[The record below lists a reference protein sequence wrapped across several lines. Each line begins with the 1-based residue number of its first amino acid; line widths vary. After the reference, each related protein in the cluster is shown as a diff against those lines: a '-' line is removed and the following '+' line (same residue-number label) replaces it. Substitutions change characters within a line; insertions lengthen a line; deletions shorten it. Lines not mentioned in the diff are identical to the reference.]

1 MGGELGEGC
10 VLTAMHNARASES
23 TWKLSRRRVCQLM
36 RNEREGARA
45 HAKVYNFYSKYLMLM
60 GAPSRGLLVAYIKQK
75 RAYVGGLG
83 VDRVS

>member
-1 MGGELGEGC
+1 
-10 VLTAMHNARASES
+10 
-23 TWKLSRRRVCQLM
+23 
-36 RNEREGARA
+36 
-45 HAKVYNFYSKYLMLM
+45 MLM